1 MADYRSDDGNRN
13 KRLFYLHDLDDY
25 KIAKDHPDIRGWKVV
40 DSQSNKIGEV
50 ESLLVDIKAEKVRYL
65 DVDLD
70 KDLLHDRHDPF
81 EKSHKDGIHEYE
93 NRKGETHMII
103 PIGVA
108 RIDRDSK
115 TVVADGINREALTKS
130 PTHEKG
136 AEITRE
142 HEINVI
148 SSYSSE
154 EKLKDEEKIK
164 MKDEYFYNQDCFD
177 DACLYEQDFLK
188 NRRN

>member
-1 MADYRSDDGNRN
+1 MAEYRNDDRNR
-13 KRLFYLHDLDDY
+13 RLFYLHDLDDY
-25 KIAKDHPDIRGWKVV
+25 KVAKDHPDVRGWKVV
-40 DSQSNKIGEV
+40 DSEKKKIGEV

-70 KDLLHDRHDPF
+70 QDILHDRHNPY
-81 EKSHKDGIHEYE
+81 EKSHKDGIHEYA

-108 RIDRDSK
+108 RIDRNAK
-115 TVVADGINREALTKS
+115 MIIADGINMEALTNA

-136 AEITRE
+136 AVITRD

-154 EKLKDEEKIK
+154 DKKDEKIR
-164 MKDEYFYNQDCFD
+164 MKDEYFYDQDCFD
-177 DACLYEQDFLK
+177 DACLYEQGYQK
-188 NRRN
+188 NRNN